1 VTIGNSLM
9 TPHYFWVQTA
19 PARDGH
25 PRAVDESHYIV
36 EDATVMLTDAAGKP
50 LPGERTKRKLGP
62 EDDEMVIARQLLRS
76 KAL

>member
-1 VTIGNSLM
+1 MNSLM

-19 PARDGH
+19 PPRDGH
-25 PRAVDESHYIV
+25 SGAVDESHYIV
-36 EDATVMLTDAAGKP
+36 EGGTVMLTDAAGKP
-50 LPGERTKRKLGP
+50 LPGACSKRKLRP